1 MGILGKIFSWKNVN
15 LIIFFSLLVL
25 IVLNFYGI
33 YTNRFYFL
41 KPDNFI
47 IPVLGI
53 IHFLYLYVI
62 WFKIREGELPDPKMR
77 NLEYTLYAILIVY
90 IFKIYDSAMV
100 VSSYSQFQ
108 EHVLPTTF
116 RPISILVLS
125 LYILLTAMTIL
136 SFWYRKKLIGLYK
149 FDDCNSNLNVWQ

>member
-15 LIIFFSLLVL
+15 LIIFFTLLVL

-77 NLEYTLYAILIVY
+77 NLEYTVYAILIVY
-90 IFKIYDSAMV
+90 LFKIYDSAMV
-100 VSSYSQFQ
+100 MGSYSQFQ
-108 EHVLPTTF
+108 EHVLPSAF
-116 RPISILVLS
+116 RPISIITLI
-125 LYILLTAMTIL
+125 LYILLASMTLL
-136 SFWYRKKLIGLYK
+136 SFWHRKKLIGLYK
-149 FDDCNSNLNVWQ
+149 FDDYNSNLNVWQ